1 MEKLIIS
8 GELNEIYE
16 GLMLLIHSS
25 EKEYAQMEKEY
36 IRKHAEQS
44 DKVIEKYE
52 LLKKMEAEFRE
63 KTVSL
68 KEDLCFY
75 FQKEQPNE
83 RCLGQLVFLANE
95 NQKLFHTIEELQAHW
110 KTLTEKAYNLEFCE
124 KTLL

>member
-83 RCLGQLVFLANE
+83 RCLGQLVFWQTRIKSYSIPLRSCRHIG
-95 NQKLFHTIEELQAHW
+95 KR
-110 KTLTEKAYNLEFCE
+110 
-124 KTLL
+124 